1 MTAADRTVATGQ
13 PTGPS
18 AAVRRAGLL
27 GVAGGT
33 ALLAVGLFALGVI
46 LFALTYIRFLFDHHN
61 EFIGWSMLVAV
72 GMMAAGWWLMS

>member
-1 MTAADRTVATGQ
+1 M
-13 PTGPS
+13 
-18 AAVRRAGLL
+18 
-27 GVAGGT
+27 
-33 ALLAVGLFALGVI
+33 LAVGLFALGVI